1 MAATTDPT
9 QRRIDDIA
17 QQAAPAAMPPGLRH
31 SDDTRPG
38 YTRRREKD
46 GFAYFDVSGKRID
59 DAREIARI
67 NALAIP
73 PAYEDVWICPDA
85 RGHLQATGRDAR
97 GRKQYRYHPRWRET
111 RDANKYERM
120 AAFGRA
126 LPKVRRRVARDLKL
140 PGMSCDKRNRAVARH
155 EATRSGCRASTCCA
169 SISLPTRTFCAPC

>member
-9 QRRIDDIA
+9 QRRTDDIA
-17 QQAAPAAMPPGLRH
+17 RQAAPAAMPPGLRH

-85 RGHLQATGRDAR
+85 HGHLQATGRDAR
-97 GRKQYRYHPRWRET
+97 GRKQYRYHRRWRET

-126 LPKVRRRVARDLKL
+126 LQKIRRRVARDLKL
-140 PGMSCDKRNRAVARH
+140 PGMSCDKVIAAIVQLLDTTLPRRQCRIRAR
-155 EATRSGCRASTCCA
+155 
-169 SISLPTRTFCAPC
+169 